1 MSSVVTTLKYR
12 SHNAKQFVE
21 SLTEG
26 FRTYG
31 TNTISASANS
41 TVLSISGNVFSTMRV
56 GDILLVNNE
65 SRLITNIASNGTSVT
80 INSTFSTAISDA
92 LFKTREPLASFDTY
106 YFLIGRSTP
115 WPLGDSTISTPVD
128 SEESTNDYLD
138 DALAIRRITE
148 EDLIFVVPKVDWTA
162 NSKYS
167 MFDHRTNIA
176 RLVGNTSYPFY
187 VRNSTNDVFKCLYN
201 GRTTSNDATIANST
215 AEPSISGVAS
225 PSDIITS
232 AAGPNRYYLW
242 KYLYTISSEDE
253 EKFVTGNYMPV
264 RDASDTLDAS
274 TGDVFNDSSA
284 RYITFNTARTTG
296 NGGIYQIVVDTAG
309 TGYSS
314 AAPPSVVIDGDG
326 TAAVA
331 TVEISGGSIID
342 IHMVSYGENYSFA
355 DVRIVTAQG
364 GSGSGATASAIISP
378 RNSFANTSGLHYF
391 SNHAINNKSEL
402 HAKNVMLYVELE
414 GSEGGL
420 IVTGNEFR
428 RIAILKNP
436 LLVNGEVATANLY
449 DMTTTLTIQ
458 SPHTFKKDEIVYQAS
473 TGAYGVVAEQGAGTL
488 KLIHVSRAA
497 FTANDAVDPTI
508 IGIGN
513 GNTAAV
519 ELASGNVV
527 PSALPES
534 FVNIVAASGAT
545 GVVTAVSS
553 PYIVPRTGEILYVQH
568 LNPVFRANTQTEVI
582 RTVLTF

>member
-1 MSSVVTTLKYR
+1 MSVVTTLKYR

-31 TNTISASANS
+31 ANTISANANS

-56 GDILLVNNE
+56 GDILLVNSE
-65 SRLITNIASNGTSVT
+65 SRLITNIESNGTSVT
-80 INSTFSTAISDA
+80 INSTFSTAISSQ

-106 YFLIGRSTP
+106 YFLLGRSTP
-115 WPLGDSTISTPVD
+115 WPSGDTDISDTVD

-138 DALAIRRITE
+138 DALSIRRITE
-148 EDLIFVVPKVDWTA
+148 EDLIFVVPKVDWTN

-167 MFDHRTNIA
+167 MFDHRANIA
-176 RLVGNTSYPFY
+176 ALIANTTHPLY

-215 AEPSISGVAS
+215 SEPSISGVAS

-232 AAGPNRYYLW
+232 SAENNRYYLW

-264 RDASDTLDAS
+264 RDASDTLDTS

-296 NGGIYQIVVDTAG
+296 NGGIYQIVVDAAG
-309 TGYSS
+309 NNYSS

-326 TAAVA
+326 SGAVA
-331 TVEISGGSIID
+331 TVEISGNNIID
-342 IHMVSYGENYSFA
+342 IHMITYGENYSFA
-355 DVRIVTAQG
+355 DVRIVTG
-364 GSGSGATASAIISP
+364 TGVSGSGATASAIISP
-378 RNSFANTSGLHYF
+378 RNSFANDSGLHYF
-391 SNHAINNKSEL
+391 SNHAINNKNEL
-402 HAKNVMLYVELE
+402 YAKHVMLYVELE
-414 GSEGGL
+414 GSEGGF
-420 IVTGNEFR
+420 ITTANEYR

-449 DMTTTLTIQ
+449 DMTTTLTITTGE
-458 SPHTFKKDEIVYQAS
+458 TFNKDEIVYQAS
-473 TGAYGVVAEQGAGTL
+473 TGAYGVVVEQSAGTL
-488 KLIHVSRAA
+488 KLVHVSRAA
-497 FTANDAVDPTI
+497 FTANDAVDRTI

-513 GNTAAV
+513 GNTTAV
-519 ELASGNVV
+519 EAASQNVV

-534 FVNIVAASGAT
+534 FEDIVAASGAT
-545 GVVTAVSS
+545 GVVTAVLS
-553 PYIVPRTGEILYVQH
+553 PDIIPRTGEILFVQH
-568 LNPVFRANTQTEVI
+568 LSPIFRANTQTEVI